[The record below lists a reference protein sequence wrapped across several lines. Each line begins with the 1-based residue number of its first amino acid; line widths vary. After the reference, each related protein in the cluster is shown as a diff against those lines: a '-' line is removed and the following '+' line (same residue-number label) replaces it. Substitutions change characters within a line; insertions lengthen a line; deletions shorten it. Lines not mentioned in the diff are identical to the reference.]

1 MLKVRLGGDAAVK
14 ETARGLGRV
23 NVGGLGED
31 GPTMLRAS
39 RVAGWHEL
47 SASSFV
53 WLCALCPERRKF

>member
-31 GPTMLRAS
+31 GPTTLRAS
-39 RVAGWHEL
+39 RVAG
-47 SASSFV
+47 
-53 WLCALCPERRKF
+53 